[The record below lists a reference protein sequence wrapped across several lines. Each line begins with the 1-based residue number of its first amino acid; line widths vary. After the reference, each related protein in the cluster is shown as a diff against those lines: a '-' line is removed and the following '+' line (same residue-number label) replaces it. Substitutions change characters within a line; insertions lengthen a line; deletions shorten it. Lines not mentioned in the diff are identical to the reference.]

1 MLFNISEKITRFL
14 DDRANMFP
22 PSSFFQDSLPN
33 NKENEKQKH
42 KPHVLEGQEHLQSG
56 GTMYGDEKQM
66 EKW

>member
-1 MLFNISEKITRFL
+1 
-14 DDRANMFP
+14 MFP